1 MEWSV
6 WWRDYQGTA
15 LFIYEYETIEAAEE
29 AVDRLSTRDPDL
41 DDVYEIR
48 QLVDGEW
55 VTQFVAKWTFLMMV
69 PSEEYDYE

>member
-6 WWRDYQGTA
+6 WWRDYQGVPY
-15 LFIYEYETIEAAEE
+15 LIYKYETIEEAEE
-29 AVDRLSTRDPDL
+29 AVDRLSSRDPDP

-69 PSEEYDYE
+69 PSEEENYE